1 MASLLIFFIISTISI
16 AQFAKL
22 SLDKPFDP
30 RGFNSNRLNDFR
42 EIDKIR
48 KEVIINELWSITIIN
63 FLFIYLFLGLI
74 IWNGTYF
81 ILKPINDSI
90 KDKEKFLE
98 NSSHELRTPLAIL
111 SSDLQLTLIDDNI
124 ESIKKSNIESL
135 IEIERLQNLSN
146 TLLSSFNPIINNV
159 NMNDL
164 IGKILK
170 RFERININSNTF
182 SLSGTELIVNSNEDK
197 LYNIIFNLI
206 DNGCKYSTPNSSI
219 VILVAGKTI
228 EIINQTNSE
237 FFEQGTGLKL
247 VNQLST
253 DLSINYNTNLAKNIF
268 TSKLIFE

>member
-253 DLSINYNTNLAKNIF
+253 DLSINYNTNIAKNIF